1 MKITEDTYFNYLDG
15 LLSAE
20 ETQSFE
26 DYLSRN
32 PENKEKMEQLQ
43 QSDNQLKNLLNDP
56 MISKVPEQLSKRLS
70 VMQEKID
77 QLDSSQNKIR
87 EFFVNMFKPLLEIPA
102 QSKILVAAMG
112 IGLFFVGNNIAIQV
126 AENRNNNDI
135 YASFINNPNIN
146 EFLDSSN
153 NIKSFM
159 NVTLNNKSYYIKDNS
174 NIHIQTKS
182 GNTLNIEDI
191 EPFNN
196 TELNEKYLQPKNICP
211 DNNDQKDITLSSDN
225 STQFITLC
233 SLKGGGNDW
242 KIVKIEIPQNEKEI
256 IGISDIYKLFKN
268 N

>member
-26 DYLSRN
+26 DYLSKN
-32 PENKEKMEQLQ
+32 PESKEKIKQLQ
-43 QSDNQLKNLLNDP
+43 QSGNQLMNLLNDP
-56 MISKVPEQLSKRLS
+56 IISKLPEQVSKRLF

-77 QLDSSQNKIR
+77 QRDSSQNKIR
-87 EFFVNMFKPLLEIPA
+87 EFFVNMFKPLFEIPA
-102 QSKILVAAMG
+102 QAKIFVAAMG
-112 IGLFFVGNNIAIQV
+112 LGLFFVGNNLSIQV
-126 AENRNNNDI
+126 AETNNNDV
-135 YASFINNPNIN
+135 YTAFINNSAVND
-146 EFLDSSN
+146 FLNTKSN
-153 NIKSFM
+153 FKSFM

-174 NIHIQTKS
+174 NTHIQTKS
-182 GNTLNIEDI
+182 GNILNIDDI

-196 TELNEKYLQPKNICP
+196 TELNEKYLQPINICP
-211 DNNDQKDITLSSDN
+211 DDNVQKDITLSSDN

-233 SLKGGGNDW
+233 SLKGGNKW
-242 KIVKIEIPQNEKEI
+242 KIVKIEITQNEKEI